1 MRQPGKESSMISK
14 TELERLLIGH
24 NWLRAESFYFLS
36 YHKDDIRVDLTDD
49 CIFIEYYSGE
59 RSINR
64 WLESASISL
73 DVEYEDMDWDE
84 KSPHQVIFSG
94 GTLKL

>member
-1 MRQPGKESSMISK
+1 MISK
-14 TELERLLIGH
+14 TELERLLIEH

-36 YHKDDIRVDLTDD
+36 YHKDNIRVDLGPY
-49 CIFIEYYSGE
+49 ILIEYYSGA
-59 RSINR
+59 RDINS

-73 DVEYEDMDWDE
+73 DVDYADAGWDE
-84 KSPHQVIFSG
+84 KSPHQVMFTG